1 MKIGEYKQMM
11 AYLTRPKNKDP
22 IKESLKKSEFV
33 KELKEKDIPK
43 ENLKPSGDILRNLL
57 IEEMK
62 VRDLDSDEIRY
73 MMDTKPR
80 NELKTQKI
88 NPSGQ
93 RILTKT
99 KKPTTKVKP
108 FIPKLPEFRID
119 PSPLP
124 PPTPSITSEE
134 EQKYLNIIRESEA
147 EKRKNRSSGL
157 AYLLGVDA

>member
-1 MKIGEYKQMM
+1 MKIKEYKQMM
-11 AYLTRPKNKDP
+11 SYLTRPKDKDP
-22 IKESLKKSEFV
+22 IKESLKKSTFV

-62 VRDLDSDEIRY
+62 FRDLDSDEIRY

-99 KKPTTKVKP
+99 NKPNTKVKP

-124 PPTPSITSEE
+124 PPSPSITSEE
-134 EQKYLNIIRESEA
+134 EQKFLNMMRESEA

>member
-1 MKIGEYKQMM
+1 
-11 AYLTRPKNKDP
+11 
-22 IKESLKKSEFV
+22 
-33 KELKEKDIPK
+33 
-43 ENLKPSGDILRNLL
+43 
-57 IEEMK
+57 
-62 VRDLDSDEIRY
+62 

-108 FIPKLPEFRID
+108 FIPSLPEFKID

-124 PPTPSITSEE
+124 PPTTSITSEE
-134 EQKYLNIIRESEA
+134 EQKFYKMMRESEE
-147 EKRKNRSSGL
+147 EKRKNNSSGL

>member
-88 NPSGQ
+88 NPSAQ

-99 KKPTTKVKP
+99 TN
-108 FIPKLPEFRID
+108 
-119 PSPLP
+119 PLLR
-124 PPTPSITSEE
+124 SNRLY
-134 EQKYLNIIRESEA
+134 QNYLNLELIQVPC
-147 EKRKNRSSGL
+147 
-157 AYLLGVDA
+157 LLRRLP